1 MTLLIVADGT
11 HRSGGDG
18 KQTVSGDGHKRC
30 GSQPMALPQE
40 RGERHNPEE
49 TNTTRGVVGGVV
61 SQVQCSDR
69 KRDLSYVPSG
79 ATIPARHFSVMPK
92 APSNDRFRGSSG
104 LECSLRPPASVSIG
118 QMPLVHLNQ
127 TC

>member
-1 MTLLIVADGT
+1 
-11 HRSGGDG
+11 
-18 KQTVSGDGHKRC
+18 
-30 GSQPMALPQE
+30 MALPQE
-40 RGERHNPEE
+40 RGERVAGGLLSFKPGAQHNPEE

-92 APSNDRFRGSSG
+92 APNEIWNVHSNHWH
-104 LECSLRPPASVSIG
+104 E
-118 QMPLVHLNQ
+118 
-127 TC
+127 